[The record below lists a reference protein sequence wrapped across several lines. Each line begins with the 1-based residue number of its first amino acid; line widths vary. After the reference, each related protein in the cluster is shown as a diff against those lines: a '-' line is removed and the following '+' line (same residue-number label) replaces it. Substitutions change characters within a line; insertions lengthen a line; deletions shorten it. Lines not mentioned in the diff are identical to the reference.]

1 MRKRVKQPYI
11 HIIDLNAEQ
20 KEYVKLCNGKS
31 ERFSTYTSWE
41 LHIRGLLSKF
51 ESPTD
56 LYNFKRYCIN
66 HDRVFSY
73 TPSIYTTYVILAI
86 TLLMEKVIPILTTF
100 GLLLL
105 IVFALW
111 HGMSQHKS
119 IIKGSCFFKDI
130 IEIIEKIENEN
141 GNS

>member
-1 MRKRVKQPYI
+1 M
-11 HIIDLNAEQ
+11 DLQLEQ
-20 KEYVKLCNGKS
+20 KKYVKLCNGKS
-31 ERFSTYTSWE
+31 EEFSTYTSWE
-41 LHIRGLLSKF
+41 RHIRSLLSKF

-66 HDRVFSY
+66 LDRVFSY
-73 TPSIYTTYVILAI
+73 TPSIYATYVILAI

-130 IEIIEKIENEN
+130 IEIIEKIEKEN
-141 GNS
+141 CAQD